1 MTTKN
6 HSMLEAAKALSPRI
20 RSCADQIEADRELPR
35 PLFEEMADAGLFKL
49 GLPRSLGGVEI
60 DLPAYVEV
68 LEELGKADAST
79 AWIVN
84 QCSIFA
90 TYGARMPREVARTI
104 WTDTPH
110 CVVAN
115 TSMPTAEAVPEPGGY
130 RVTGRHRFSSGSRH
144 ASWFAAR
151 AWMPE
156 DGERVQKFLFVPAS
170 EVEVL
175 DTWKVRGMRGTGT
188 NDFVVDGA
196 FVPAERT
203 VRHLGSPV
211 LEPGPLYRISL
222 VLQFA
227 SGDGAL
233 TLGVAQACL
242 DAFLELAG
250 AKTPHAMQAMLRD
263 QPAVQAIVGQTLAAI
278 ESGRAYLREAVR
290 GLWADAVSDG
300 PVTLERRLALRLAAT
315 HCIRLA
321 VHAVETLYNA
331 AGTTAVYEGNLIQRH
346 FQDLHVVSQHQQARQ
361 INYELAGKHRLGLE
375 IETTRF

>member
-1 MTTKN
+1 MTAMN
-6 HSMLEAAKALSPRI
+6 HAMLEAAKALAPRI
-20 RSCADQIEADRELPR
+20 RSSADQTEADRELPQ
-35 PLFEEMADAGLFKL
+35 PLFDALADAGLFKL

-60 DLPAYVEV
+60 DLPSYVEV

-79 AWIVN
+79 AWVVN

-90 TYGARMPREVARTI
+90 TYGARMPRELAREI
-104 WTDTPH
+104 WTDTPR

-115 TSMPTAEAVPEPGGY
+115 TSMPTSEAVPVEGGY
-130 RVTGRHRFSSGSRH
+130 RVTGRHRFSSGCRH

-151 AWMPE
+151 AWFTE

-188 NDFVVDGA
+188 HDFVVDGA

-222 VLQFA
+222 VLLFA

-233 TLGVAQACL
+233 ALGAAQACL

-263 QPAVQAIVGQTLAAI
+263 QPAVQVAVGQTRATLAA
-278 ESGRAYLREAVR
+278 GRAYLREAV
-290 GLWADAVSDG
+290 GALWKEAVSPD
-300 PVTLERRLALRLAAT
+300 PLTLERRVALRLATT

-321 VHAVETLYNA
+321 VQAVETLYNA
-331 AGTTAVYEGNLIQRH
+331 SGTTAIYEGNPIQRY
-346 FQDLHVVSQHQQARQ
+346 FQDLHVISQHQQARQ
-361 INYELAGKHRLGLE
+361 AAYELAGKHRLGLE
-375 IETTRF
+375 IETTRL

>member
-1 MTTKN
+1 MSSTN

-20 RSCADQIEADRELPR
+20 RSCADQIEAERELPR
-35 PLFEEMADAGLFKL
+35 PLFDALADASLFKL
-49 GLPRSLGGVEI
+49 GLPRSLEGVEI
-60 DLPAYVEV
+60 DLPGYVDV

-79 AWIVN
+79 AWVVN

-90 TYGARMPREVARTI
+90 TYGARMPRDVARAI
-104 WTDTPH
+104 WTDTPR

-115 TSMPTAEAVPEPGGY
+115 TSMPTAEATPVPGGY

-151 AWMPE
+151 AWFTE

-170 EVEVL
+170 DVEVL

-203 VRHLGSPV
+203 VRHLGSPIV
-211 LEPGPLYRISL
+211 ESGPLYRISL
-222 VLQFA
+222 VLLFA

-233 TLGVAQACL
+233 ALGAAQACL

-263 QPAVQAIVGQTLAAI
+263 QSPVQAAVGQSLAVLA
-278 ESGRAYLREAVR
+278 SGRAYLRQAVR
-290 GLWADAVSDG
+290 ALWAEAVSDG
-300 PVTLERRLALRLAAT
+300 PLTLDSRVALRLAAT

-321 VHAVETLYNA
+321 VQVVETLYNA
-331 AGTTAVYEGNLIQRH
+331 AGTTAIYEGNVIQRH
-346 FQDLHVVSQHQQARQ
+346 FQDLHVISQHQQARQ
-361 INYELAGKHRLGLE
+361 VAYELAGKHGLGLE
-375 IETTRF
+375 IEHTRL